1 MQRTTFSELFSD
13 LPKLSRLFNCLR
25 QGGIMALPTDTL
37 YGLAVDGA
45 SFRGVEALY
54 RLKGRDEHK
63 PLILFLPEAAQLSI
77 LSVLVD
83 PRNQILLQNHWPGAL
98 TAVFPFAGH
107 PRLSAFTFPS
117 LGIRV
122 PAHPE
127 LIRFLK
133 EYSGLLLT
141 TSANRSNT
149 PPLGSPDEIEQEMG
163 TEIDWLI
170 DAGPLPEGTPSTV
183 ADFSQVP
190 PKVLRQGNICLQP

>member
-1 MQRTTFSELFSD
+1 MQRVTFSELFSNP
-13 LPKLSRLFNCLR
+13 LKLSQLFDGLR
-25 QGGIMALPTDTL
+25 QGGILALPTDTL
-37 YGLAVDGA
+37 YGLATDGA
-45 SFRGVEALY
+45 SSKGVEAIY
-54 RLKGRDEHK
+54 RLKGREGHK
-63 PLILFLPEAAQLSI
+63 PLILFLSEAGQLSN
-77 LSVLVD
+77 LSVSVD
-83 PRNQILLQNHWPGAL
+83 PRNQVMLQKHWPGAL

-107 PRLSAFTFPS
+107 PRLSAFPFSS

-127 LIRFLK
+127 LIHFLK

-190 PKVLRQGNICLQP
+190 PKVLRQGKVYLHL